1 MPSIHD
7 INAAVRRSWTA
18 LALCALAVFAA
29 LPATAADRPLDFDRA
44 DMVEMEIATVML
56 DPLTRTPLVLL
67 RNPDGGELIAI
78 AIGIAEARAI
88 LLALHEAELP
98 RPMTHDLL
106 NDVIAAAGA
115 ELLAVYVD
123 NLVDGTYLGALEL
136 RLPAGERAVRVDSR
150 PSDALALALR
160 AGVSVFVAEKVV
172 AQAQARDLVP
182 LDEHQVA
189 TAVGVSVLALSDDLR
204 ESLDLPDRPGVLVRE
219 ARGRAADAGIGAGMM
234 ILQVNGRDVTSPLTF
249 LELVGDAPGGSP
261 IRVTVWADGAE
272 REISFLPAPAAGA
285 GPRIRA

>member
-1 MPSIHD
+1 MSQRHVHI
-7 INAAVRRSWTA
+7 AAPRCYAA
-18 LALCALAVFAA
+18 LLFLGLCALAAHA
-29 LPATAADRPLDFDRA
+29 RA
-44 DMVEMEIATVML
+44 DTDRDLNFDQTGMVEMEIATVML
-56 DPLTRTPLVLL
+56 DPLSRTPLVLL
-67 RNPDGGELIAI
+67 RDPAKGDLVPI

-106 NDVIAAAGA
+106 NDVITAAGA
-115 ELLAVYVD
+115 VLLAVYVD
-123 NLVDGTYLGALEL
+123 DLVDGTYLGALEL
-136 RLPAGERAVRVDSR
+136 RLPGREQPIRVDSR

-160 AGVSVFVAEKVV
+160 AGASVFVAAPVV
-172 AQAQARDLVP
+172 AAAQARDLVP

-219 ARGRAADAGIGAGMM
+219 ARGRAAEAGFSAGMM
-234 ILQVNGRDVTSPLTF
+234 ILQVNGRDVVSPLTF
-249 LELVGDAPGGSP
+249 LELIGSSPSGTP
-261 IRVTVWADGAE
+261 IRFTVWEDGAE
-272 REISFLPAPAAGA
+272 REITLVPAPAAGT

>member
-1 MPSIHD
+1 MSPRHVHI
-7 INAAVRRSWTA
+7 AAPRCYAA
-18 LALCALAVFAA
+18 LLLFALCALTA
-29 LPATAADRPLDFDRA
+29 LARANADRALNFDRA

-56 DPLTRTPLVLL
+56 DPLSRTPLVLL
-67 RNPDGGELIAI
+67 RDPDKGDLVPI

-106 NDVIAAAGA
+106 NDIIAAAGA
-115 ELLAVYVD
+115 ELQAVYVD
-123 NLVDGTYLGALEL
+123 DLVEGTYLGALEL
-136 RLPAGERAVRVDSR
+136 RLPGREQPVRVDSR

-160 AGVSVFVAEKVV
+160 AEAPVFVAAKVV
-172 AQAQARDLVP
+172 AAAQTRDLVP

-219 ARGRAADAGIGAGMM
+219 ARGRAAEAGISAGMM

-249 LELVGDAPGGSP
+249 LELIGSTPSGSP
-261 IRVTVWADGAE
+261 IRITVWEDGAE
-272 REISFLPAPAAGA
+272 REVTLVPAPAAGT